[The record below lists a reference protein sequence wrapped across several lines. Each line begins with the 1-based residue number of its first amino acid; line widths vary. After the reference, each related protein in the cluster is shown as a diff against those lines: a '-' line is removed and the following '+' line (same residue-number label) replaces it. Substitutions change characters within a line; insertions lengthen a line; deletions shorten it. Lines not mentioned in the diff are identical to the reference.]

1 MSEATLLVLCS
12 RSAHD
17 QNVLARRA
25 QWDQQGWSHSG
36 IVVDKKKE
44 ETCAGEDQSR
54 PLLRRGKTSKLG
66 RSIIRR
72 IKTRGIDTK
81 TGVMFADSGS
91 IACY

>member
-1 MSEATLLVLCS
+1 MCS
-12 RSAHD
+12 LDGRSGT
-17 QNVLARRA
+17 NKGGLTR
-25 QWDQQGWSHSG
+25 